1 MDAKIIHS
9 FNICTSFNNL
19 DKHSKFGNLLG
30 IGSYGMPVSL
40 GIGSYSAHN
49 SDHLRWHSVAA
60 VRLAANRL
68 AEPAAFAGCGLWL
81 FES

>member
-1 MDAKIIHS
+1 MQVIPI
-9 FNICTSFNNL
+9 
-19 DKHSKFGNLLG
+19 
-30 IGSYGMPVSL
+30 VS
-40 GIGSYSAHN
+40 GH
-49 SDHLRWHSVAA
+49 DSVAA